1 MGAAGAWPFGQHQA
15 VRAFVAV
22 GCPALQPSGRTKGAE
37 TPSHPSLV
45 SLGACKRQG
54 DVLLLFSGS
63 LGVATF
69 SQRLPLLAEWSG
81 DYARQCKKTIVP
93 VTLTKA
99 QPSPPVSAVLAH
111 TLRLKSVS
119 YEPAFEYH
127 DVPMGF
133 ATESLAVES
142 RKPAAHFLVRGGER
156 GCWSAMLHAAALAAT
171 VLCLSSLAPA
181 ADANRL
187 AYLDQ
192 PDLYYVG
199 LDFPKLITPQW
210 LGEPGVQAVV
220 ILAIDD
226 MRGHERWEA
235 YLRPLLTRLKQIDG
249 RAPVSIMTC
258 QVDPMEPHLQR
269 WLREGLSL
277 ETHTIDHPCPL
288 LANGDFA
295 AAKSTYDR
303 CVDLMCSVPG
313 NRPVAFRMPCCDSLN
328 TPSPRFFAEIFNN
341 TTPGGNFLTIDS
353 SIFTLF
359 SSNDPHLPRE
369 LVQEPDGRERLA
381 KYRPADR
388 RFVNVIENYPYPY
401 VIGQLCWEFPCMMP
415 SDWEAQHLHQPAN
428 PRTVADMQVALDLTV
443 LKQGVFNLVFHP
455 YEWLRVEQVI
465 ELVDHA
471 VSRHGQRVK
480 FLTFREA
487 HDRLTEHLLAGQQLR
502 DAQGGDNGVRLVDL
516 DGDGFQDVVIGND
529 VLRVTRLW
537 KPQTSTWNE
546 LCFPARLVRRGPN
559 AERLSTGAV
568 WGIVGRQ
575 GHVTLLVRDEEHCG
589 AWQFVEGQWVERPEL
604 WQGLALQGRPLAT
617 AQRGIDQGLRL
628 RDLDGDGSCE
638 LLCANPQV
646 QGVFRWNETGLTWER
661 LCWTLPEGTLAVDA
675 QGRDAG
681 LRLADIDEDGT
692 LDVVFADQSRY
703 LLYLFGGMEQGWS
716 RRVLSGRQGDERS
729 IPPFVL
735 SGTNAGGWIA
745 DRHIYWQNEAT
756 NRLPGLVDVRSFNEL
771 LADVPPEARSP
782 RASQR
787 AFRTR
792 PGFRVELAAAEPLVV
807 DPVAFA
813 WGADGRLWVAEM
825 HDYPLGVDG
834 QPGGRIRVLFD
845 DDADYRYD
853 RAETFLE
860 GLNYPSGVMP
870 WRHGVLVTSAPDLLF
885 AADRDDDG
893 RADEVRVLFTG
904 FGQGNQQHRVNGL
917 QWGLDNW
924 VYCANGDSGGE
935 IESLL
940 TGERVNIS
948 GRDFRI
954 RPDEG
959 LLDPQTGQTQFLRS
973 QDDWGNWFGSNNA
986 NPMYH
991 FVLDDAMLRRNPH
1004 LAVQRVR
1011 VDVPEVP
1018 GTAPVYPISRA
1029 QARFNDPHTRNR
1041 VTSACSAIVYRDEL
1055 FGPAFASSMFVSEP
1069 VHNLVHR
1076 EVLVPRGATFS
1087 SRRGLDEQQSEF
1099 LASSD
1104 NWFRPTM
1111 LRVGP
1116 DGALWIADMYR
1127 LIIEH
1132 PEYIPAEMREQLD
1145 LRAGSD
1151 RGRIWRVLP
1160 VGEAPR
1166 AFPRLDRMNAAELAA
1181 ALDSSSGWQRDM
1193 VQQLLV
1199 ERGERQAAE
1208 VLEKMVREG
1217 TRPQARL
1224 HALCTLDGLGVLST
1238 STIQHALA
1246 DGHPGVRR
1254 HAVRLAAGRLNE
1266 EPLLAEAVAH
1276 LADDANLHVVMQTA
1290 YALGAWQDSKAA
1302 QALARILLRHAA
1314 DEFIVAAVLSSLSP
1328 SNVGAVLAA
1337 VLAEE
1342 ERATAVLPVLLEQAA
1357 AMGEREAVE
1366 RCLVAVTTAV
1376 EGRLAGWQL
1385 ESLAAV
1391 WDVFQRQPEKPGTL
1405 LDDLPEPLR
1414 QRLAMAAEHA
1424 RSLALDAEAE
1434 EPLRLSAVR
1443 LLGLAPQQP
1452 EELQETLA
1460 ALLAPQST
1468 LAVQLATVET
1478 AANLPGTLPPQALLA
1493 GWRTYGPELRT
1504 RVIEV
1509 LLRRQTSVDVLLQ
1522 ALADGL
1528 LAPTE
1533 LDALHR
1539 QQLLTHDDVHVRQR
1553 AAELLAGAIDQN
1565 RQAVVARY
1573 TEALGLAADRRR
1585 GKEVFKVRCSNC
1597 HRLEDVGHVVGPD
1610 LTALTDRSPQA
1621 MLVAVLDPNRAVE
1634 TRFQSYTAVTT
1645 AGQSFT
1651 GLLASETANSITL
1664 LAADGKQTTLLRS
1677 ELDVLE
1683 GSARSLMPEG
1693 LEKDISLQEMADL
1706 LAYLSGF
1713 RPPRRVFEGNQPEL
1727 VRPEA
1732 FRGELWLL
1740 ASQAEIHGS
1749 TLIFEPSF
1757 GNLGFWSSADDH
1769 AVWLL
1774 EIAERGTY
1782 RVTLDYACHDGT
1794 AGNSWVLSVAGQQL
1808 EGVVAG
1814 TGTWEVYKQVD
1825 VGELQLDPGRYEL
1838 VVRPATAPAGYLM
1851 DLRGVRLRPERGKP

>member
-1 MGAAGAWPFGQHQA
+1 M
-15 VRAFVAV
+15 
-22 GCPALQPSGRTKGAE
+22 
-37 TPSHPSLV
+37 
-45 SLGACKRQG
+45 
-54 DVLLLFSGS
+54 
-63 LGVATF
+63 
-69 SQRLPLLAEWSG
+69 
-81 DYARQCKKTIVP
+81 
-93 VTLTKA
+93 
-99 QPSPPVSAVLAH
+99 
-111 TLRLKSVS
+111 LR
-119 YEPAFEYH
+119 
-127 DVPMGF
+127 
-133 ATESLAVES
+133 
-142 RKPAAHFLVRGGER
+142 
-156 GCWSAMLHAAALAAT
+156 AAALAAV
-171 VLCLSSLAPA
+171 VLCLRSPAAA

-187 AYLDQ
+187 AYLDR
-192 PDLYYVG
+192 PDPYYVG
-199 LDFPKLITPQW
+199 LGFPKLTTPQW

-220 ILAIDD
+220 VLAIDD

-235 YLRPLLTRLKQIDG
+235 YLRPLLTRLQQIDG

-258 QVDPMEPHLQR
+258 QVDPQQPHLQR

-277 ETHTIDHPCPL
+277 ETHTVDHPCPL

-313 NRPVAFRMPCCDSLN
+313 NRPVAFRTPCCDSLN
-328 TPSPRFFAEIFNN
+328 TPSPRFFAEIFNS

-353 SIFTLF
+353 SIFTVF
-359 SSNDPHLPRE
+359 TSNDPHVPRE

-388 RFVNVIENYPYPY
+388 GFVNVVENYPYPY
-401 VIGQLCWEFPCMMP
+401 IIGRLCWEFPCMMP

-428 PRTVADMQVALDLTV
+428 PRTVADMQAALDLTV

-487 HDRLTEHLLAGQQLR
+487 HDRLTEHLLAGQPLR
-502 DAQGGDNGVRLVDL
+502 DAQGGDNGVRLIDL

-529 VLRVTRLW
+529 ALRVARLW
-537 KPQTSTWNE
+537 DPQRDGWSEFPFPTW
-546 LCFPARLVRRGPN
+546 LVRRGPN
-559 AERLSTGAV
+559 AERLSTAAA

-575 GHVTLLVRDEEHCG
+575 GHVTLLVRDEETSG
-589 AWQFVEGQWVERPEL
+589 AWQFIDRHWVERPEL
-604 WQGLALQGRPLAT
+604 WRGLELEGRPLAT
-617 AQRGIDQGLRL
+617 AQHGIDQGLRL

-638 LLCANPQV
+638 LVCANPHV
-646 QGVFRWNETGLTWER
+646 QAVFRWNESGQAWER
-661 LCWTLPEGTLAVDA
+661 LSWTLPENAAAVDTH
-675 QGRDAG
+675 GRDAG

-692 LDVVFADQSRY
+692 LDVAFADESRY
-703 LLYLFGGMEQGWS
+703 LLYLFADMEHGWS

-735 SGTNAGGWIA
+735 AGTNAGGWIA

-756 NRLPGLVDVRSFNEL
+756 NRLPALVDVRSFNEL
-771 LADVPPEARSP
+771 LSNVAPAPRSP
-782 RASQR
+782 VASQR

-792 PGFRVELAAAEPLVV
+792 SGFRVELAAAEPLVV

-845 DDADYRYD
+845 NDGDYRYD

-870 WRHGVLVTSAPDLLF
+870 WRHGVLITSAPDLLF
-885 AADRDDDG
+885 AADTDGDG

-904 FGQGNQQHRVNGL
+904 FGEGNQQHRVNGL

-935 IESLL
+935 VESLL
-940 TGERVNIS
+940 TGERVNIG

-973 QDDWGNWFGSNNA
+973 RDDWGNWFGSNNA

-1018 GTAPVYPISRA
+1018 GTAPVYPISRS
-1029 QARFNDPHTRNR
+1029 QARFNDPHTQNR

-1055 FGPAFASSMFVSEP
+1055 FGPAFAGSTFVSEP

-1076 EVLVPRGATFS
+1076 EVLVPRGVTFS
-1087 SRRGLDEQQSEF
+1087 SRRAADEQQSEF
-1099 LASSD
+1099 LASTD

-1132 PEYIPAEMREQLD
+1132 PEYIPAEMRAQLD

-1160 VGEAPR
+1160 VGQAPR

-1181 ALDSSSGWQRDM
+1181 ALDSPSGWQRDM
-1193 VQQLLV
+1193 AQQLLV
-1199 ERGERQAAE
+1199 ERGERQVAE
-1208 VLEKMVREG
+1208 VLEEMVREAA
-1217 TRPQARL
+1217 RPQARL

-1238 STIQHALA
+1238 DSIQHALA
-1246 DGHPGVRR
+1246 DGHPAVRR
-1254 HAVRLAAGRLNE
+1254 HAVRLAAARLNE
-1266 EPLLAEAVAH
+1266 EPLLAEAVAQ
-1276 LADDANLHVVMQTA
+1276 LADDGDLHVVMQTA
-1290 YALGAWQDSKAA
+1290 YALGAWNDGKAA
-1302 QALARILLRHAA
+1302 QALGRILLRHSA
-1314 DEFIVAAVLSSLSP
+1314 DEFIMAAALSSLSP
-1328 SNVGAVLAA
+1328 ANVGNVLAA

-1342 ERATAVLPVLLEQAA
+1342 NRATAVLPVLLEQAT
-1357 AMGEREAVE
+1357 AMGERAAVE
-1366 RCLVAVTTAV
+1366 RCLVLVTTAA
-1376 EGRLAGWQL
+1376 EGRLARWQL

-1391 WDVFQRQPEKPGTL
+1391 WDVFQRQADNPSTL

-1414 QRLAMAAEHA
+1414 QQLAAAAEHA

-1434 EPLRLSAVR
+1434 EALRLTAVR
-1443 LLGLAPQQP
+1443 LLGLAGQQP
-1452 EELQETLA
+1452 EVLQETLA
-1460 ALLAPQST
+1460 TLLAPQT
-1468 LAVQLATVET
+1468 VLAVQLATVEA
-1478 AANLPGTLPPQALLA
+1478 AANLPGTLPAQVLVS
-1493 GWRTYGPELRT
+1493 GWRTYGPELRA

-1509 LLRRQTSVDVLLQ
+1509 LLRRQASIDVLLR

-1528 LAPTE
+1528 LAPTD
-1533 LDALHR
+1533 LAALHR
-1539 QQLLTHDDVHVRQR
+1539 QQLLLHDDDRIRER

-1573 TEALGLAADRRR
+1573 AEAFGLPADRGR
-1585 GKEVFKVRCSNC
+1585 GKEVFKARCSNC
-1597 HRLEDVGHVVGPD
+1597 HRLEGVGHVVGPD

-1621 MLVAVLDPNRAVE
+1621 MLVAVFDPNRAVE

-1651 GLLASETANSITL
+1651 GILASETANSITL

-1706 LAYLSGF
+1706 LAYLSSF

-1727 VRPEA
+1727 VRPEE

-1740 ASQAEIHGS
+1740 ASQAEIYGS
-1749 TLIFEPSF
+1749 TLVFEPGF
-1757 GNLGFWSSADDH
+1757 GNLGYWGSADDH
-1769 AVWLL
+1769 AVWSL
-1774 EIAERGTY
+1774 EIVERGTY

-1808 EGVVAG
+1808 EGTVAG

-1825 VGELQLDPGRYEL
+1825 VGELQFDPGRYEL
-1838 VVRPATAPAGYLM
+1838 VVRPAAAPAGYLM
-1851 DLRGVRLRPERGKP
+1851 DLRGVRLRPQRGKP

>member
-1 MGAAGAWPFGQHQA
+1 MSAVWSAWA
-15 VRAFVAV
+15 
-22 GCPALQPSGRTKGAE
+22 CALR
-37 TPSHPSLV
+37 
-45 SLGACKRQG
+45 RQ
-54 DVLLLFSGS
+54 
-63 LGVATF
+63 
-69 SQRLPLLAEWSG
+69 
-81 DYARQCKKTIVP
+81 
-93 VTLTKA
+93 A
-99 QPSPPVSAVLAH
+99 QPMLQHFSTRVYLMAC
-111 TLRLKSVS
+111 TTKSL
-119 YEPAFEYH
+119 
-127 DVPMGF
+127 
-133 ATESLAVES
+133 ATESSKPCAQCLAS
-142 RKPAAHFLVRGGER
+142 GRPRARWTSTLG
-156 GCWSAMLHAAALAAT
+156 AAALAAV
-171 VLCLSSLAPA
+171 VLCARTLASA

-187 AYLDQ
+187 AYLDR
-192 PDLYYVG
+192 PDPYYVG
-199 LDFPKLITPQW
+199 PDFPKLTTPQW
-210 LGEPGVQAVV
+210 LGEPDAQAVV
-220 ILAIDD
+220 VLAIDD

-235 YLRPLLTRLKQIDG
+235 FLRPILVRLQQIDG

-258 QVDPMEPHLQR
+258 DVNPQEPHLQQ

-313 NRPVAFRMPCCDSLN
+313 NHPVAFRTPCCDSLN
-328 TPSPRFFAEIFNN
+328 TPSPRFFAEIFNSS
-341 TTPGGNFLTIDS
+341 TPRGNFLTIDS
-353 SIFTLF
+353 SIFTVF
-359 SSNDPHLPRE
+359 TSNDPQLPRE

-388 RFVNVIENYPYPY
+388 RFVNVVENYPYPY
-401 VIGQLCWEFPCMMP
+401 IIGRLCWEFPCMMP
-415 SDWEAQHLHQPAN
+415 SDWEAQNLHQPCN
-428 PRTVADMQVALDLTV
+428 PRTVADMQAALDLTV

-455 YEWLRVEQVI
+455 HGWIRAEQI
-465 ELVDHA
+465 IALVDHA
-471 VSRHGQRVK
+471 VNRYGQGVK

-487 HDRLTEHLLAGQQLR
+487 HDRLTDHLLAGQPLR
-502 DAQGGDNGVRLVDL
+502 DAQGRDNGVRLIDL
-516 DGDGFQDVVIGND
+516 NGDGFQDVVIGNES
-529 VLRVTRLW
+529 LCLTRLW
-537 KPQTSTWNE
+537 RPQQKTWSE
-546 LCFPARLVRRGPN
+546 FPFPTRLVRHGAN
-559 AERLSTGAV
+559 GEHLSTAAA

-575 GHVTLLVRDEEHCG
+575 GHTTLLVCDEELRG
-589 AWQFVEGQWVERPEL
+589 AWQFVQDQWVERPEL
-604 WQGLALQGRPLAT
+604 LQGLEVEGQPLAT
-617 AQRGIDQGLRL
+617 AQHGIDQGLRL

-638 LLCANPQV
+638 LLYANPHV
-646 QGVFRWNETGLTWER
+646 QAVFRWNEMDQTWER
-661 LCWTLPEGTLAVDA
+661 LSWTLPQGALVVDN

-692 LDVVFADQSRY
+692 LDLVFADQSRY
-703 LLYLFGGMEQGWS
+703 LLYLFAGMEQGWS

-729 IPPFVL
+729 IPPFAI
-735 SGTNAGGWIA
+735 SGTNAGAWIA
-745 DRHIYWQNEAT
+745 DRHIYWQNET
-756 NRLPGLVDVRSFNEL
+756 THRLPGLVDVRSFNDL

-782 RASQR
+782 AQSQR

-845 DDADYRYD
+845 EDGDYRYD

-860 GLNYPSGVMP
+860 GLNYPNGVMP
-870 WRHGVLVTSAPDLLF
+870 WRNGVLITSAPDLIF
-885 AADRDDDG
+885 AADTDGDG
-893 RADEVRVLFTG
+893 RADQVRVLFTG

-973 QDDWGNWFGSNNA
+973 RDDWGNWFGSNNA

-1018 GTAPVYPISRA
+1018 GTAPVYPISRT
-1029 QARFNDPHTRNR
+1029 QARFNDPHTLNR

-1055 FGPAFASSMFVSEP
+1055 FGPAFEGSTFVSEP

-1076 EVLVPRGATFS
+1076 EVLVPRGVTFS
-1087 SRRGLDEQQSEF
+1087 SRRAADEQQSEF
-1099 LASSD
+1099 LASAD

-1132 PEYIPAEMREQLD
+1132 PEYIPAEIRQQLD

-1160 VGEAPR
+1160 VGQTPR
-1166 AFPRLDRMNAAELAA
+1166 PFPRLDRMNGLELAA
-1181 ALDSSSGWQRDM
+1181 ALDSPSGWQRDM
-1193 VQQLLV
+1193 AQQLLV

-1208 VLEKMVREG
+1208 ALEKMVREAA
-1217 TRPQARL
+1217 RPQARL
-1224 HALCTLDGLGVLST
+1224 HALCTLDGLGMLST

-1276 LADDANLHVVMQTA
+1276 LADDADLHVVMQTA
-1290 YALGAWQDSKAA
+1290 YALGAWNDSKAA

-1314 DEFIVAAVLSSLSP
+1314 DEFITAAVLSSLSP
-1328 SNVGAVLAA
+1328 TNVGDVLSA
-1337 VLAEE
+1337 VLAEK

-1366 RCLVAVTTAV
+1366 RCLTLVTTTA
-1376 EGRLAGWQL
+1376 EGRLARWQL

-1391 WDVFQRQPEKPGTL
+1391 WDVFQRQAENPETL
-1405 LDDLPEPLR
+1405 LDNLPEPLR
-1414 QRLAMAAEHA
+1414 QRLAQAADYA
-1424 RSLALDAEAE
+1424 RSLALDAQAE
-1434 EPLRLSAVR
+1434 EPLRLTAVR
-1443 LLGLAPQQP
+1443 LLGLVRQQP
-1452 EELQETLA
+1452 EALQETLA
-1460 ALLAPQST
+1460 ALLAPQCP
-1468 LAVQLATVET
+1468 LALQLAAVET
-1478 AANLPGTLPPQALLA
+1478 AARLPGTLPAQAILA

-1509 LLRRQTSVDVLLQ
+1509 LLRRQASIDVLLQ

-1533 LDALHR
+1533 LTALHR
-1539 QQLLTHDDVHVRQR
+1539 QQLLTHNDASVRER
-1553 AAELLAGAIDQN
+1553 AAELLAGAIDQD

-1573 TEALGLAADRRR
+1573 AEALGLPADRGR
-1585 GKEVFKVRCSNC
+1585 GKDVFKARCSNC

-1621 MLVAVLDPNRAVE
+1621 LLAAIFDPNRAVE

-1645 AGQSFT
+1645 TGQSFT
-1651 GLLASETANSITL
+1651 GILASETANSITL

-1677 ELDVLE
+1677 ELEALE
-1683 GSARSLMPEG
+1683 GSARSLMPVG
-1693 LEKDISLQEMADL
+1693 LEKDISLQETADL
-1706 LAYLSGF
+1706 LAYLTSF
-1713 RPPRRVFEGNQPEL
+1713 RPPRRVFEGNKPEL
-1727 VRPEA
+1727 VRPED

-1740 ASQAEIHGS
+1740 ASNAGIYGS
-1749 TLIFEPSF
+1749 TLVFEPGF
-1757 GNLGFWSSADDH
+1757 GNLGFWGSADDH
-1769 AVWLL
+1769 AVWSL
-1774 EIAERGTY
+1774 EITERGTY

-1794 AGNSWVLSVAGQQL
+1794 AGNSWVLSVAGKKL

-1814 TGTWEVYKQVD
+1814 TGTWEAYKQVD

-1838 VVRPATAPAGYLM
+1838 VIRPATAPVGYLM
-1851 DLRGVRLRPERGKP
+1851 DLRGVRLRPQRGKP